1 MRTRLIAGF
10 AALIVVVIF
19 IIQNGHAATISFL
32 GVHLILP
39 LAGALLL
46 AAIAG
51 SLLTAA
57 AGPVRITWLRRTMRH
72 GLRKARIGWPAPM
85 SAPPP
90 GPGHTRRDP
99 AA

>member
-1 MRTRLIAGF
+1 MRTGLIAGF

-57 AGPVRITWLRRTMRH
+57 AGPVRI
-72 GLRKARIGWPAPM
+72 IWPA
-85 SAPPP
+85 
-90 GPGHTRRDP
+90 RRRC
-99 AA
+99 AG